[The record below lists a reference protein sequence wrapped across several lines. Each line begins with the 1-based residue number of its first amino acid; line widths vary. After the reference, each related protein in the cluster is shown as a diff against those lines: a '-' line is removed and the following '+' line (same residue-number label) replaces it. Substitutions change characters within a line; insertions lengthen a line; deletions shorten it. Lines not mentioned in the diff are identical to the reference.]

1 MTGRMRRPETLT
13 MNATLF
19 FGRSGSKLAQ
29 WMKSPLPQSRYR
41 PLMPVSAA
49 RRTCAILA

>member
-1 MTGRMRRPETLT
+1 MTGRMCRPEMLI
-13 MNATLF
+13 MNAMLF

-29 WMKSPLPQSRYR
+29 WMKSPLPQIRYR

-49 RRTCAILA
+49 RRTCPVLA